1 MNIKSVNIK
10 NFTVFDDFELDLS
23 LGINIII
30 GKNGTGKTHLLKG
43 IYTVCDRINYEA
55 KYTTGYQNL
64 ISQLYFK
71 VNPIDLVRD
80 KSVKDKI
87 IASVSAT
94 YSENSYSRYLIIK
107 VGENQ
112 LAEDGS
118 MHKDVDFHINNI
130 FIPAT
135 EILSHSKGFLALNN
149 KYDMPFDKTYV
160 DIITNAE
167 LPEAKDIS
175 EINKKILEIIS
186 KVIDGEVVYENDN
199 FYVVKNDGTKIDFS
213 IEAEG
218 IRKFA
223 LLWKL
228 IRNGLIDKE
237 AILFWDE
244 PEANI
249 NPELMPILVDIL
261 IELQRCGV
269 QIFLATHSYNFAK
282 YFEIKRDSNDKVL
295 FHSLYKTEQGVKCQS
310 EENFGDLKNN
320 SIIEADSKLL
330 DEVIE
335 GNFEE

>member
-1 MNIKSVNIK
+1 MRS
-10 NFTVFDDFELDLS
+10 
-23 LGINIII
+23 
-30 GKNGTGKTHLLKG
+30 
-43 IYTVCDRINYEA
+43 
-55 KYTTGYQNL
+55 
-64 ISQLYFK
+64 
-71 VNPIDLVRD
+71 
-80 KSVKDKI
+80 
-87 IASVSAT
+87 
-94 YSENSYSRYLIIK
+94 
-107 VGENQ
+107 
-112 LAEDGS
+112 
-118 MHKDVDFHINNI
+118 NI
-130 FIPAT
+130 FITAT

-167 LPEAKDIS
+167 LPESKNIS
-175 EINKKILEIIS
+175 EINKKILRIIS

-199 FYVVKNDGTKIDFS
+199 FYVVKTDGSKIDFS

-228 IRNGLIDKE
+228 IRNGLIDNE

-269 QIFLATHSYNFAK
+269 QIFWATYSYNFTK
-282 YFEIKRDSNDKVL
+282 YFEIKRNSSDKVL
-295 FHSLYKTEQGVKCQS
+295 FHSLYKIEQGVKCQS
-310 EENFGDLKNN
+310 KENFGELKNN

>member
-10 NFTVFDDFELDLS
+10 NFTVFDDFELDVS
-23 LGINIII
+23 AGINIII

-43 IYTVCDRINYEA
+43 LYAVCESVNYKNKRKSNEP
-55 KYTTGYQNL
+55 YD
-64 ISQLYFK
+64 ISQPYFK
-71 VNPIDLVRD
+71 VNSMDLVRD
-80 KSVKDKI
+80 KSDINKETSIKVNYLND
-87 IASVSAT
+87 
-94 YSENSYSRYLIIK
+94 SYAKYVIIK
-107 VGENQ
+107 YEGMKLV
-112 LAEDGS
+112 ADGS
-118 MHKDVDFHINNI
+118 GYKYIDFTINDI
-130 FIPAT
+130 FIPAK
-135 EILSHSKGFLALNN
+135 EILSHSRGFLALNN
-149 KYDMPFDKTYV
+149 KFDMPFDKTYV

-167 LPEAKDIS
+167 LPESKEIS
-175 EINKKILEIIS
+175 EINKKILKILS
-186 KVIDGEVVYENDN
+186 KVIDGEVVCEYDN
-199 FYVVKNDGTKIDFS
+199 FYVIKKDGSKIDFS

-269 QIFLATHSYNFAK
+269 QIFLATHSYNFVK
-282 YFEIKRDSNDKVL
+282 YFEIKRNSNDRVL

>member
-10 NFTVFDDFELDLS
+10 NFTVFDDFELDVS

-30 GKNGTGKTHLLKG
+30 GNNGTGKTHLLKG
-43 IYTVCDRINYEA
+43 VYGVCESANNVNKSNGAYD
-55 KYTTGYQNL
+55 
-64 ISQLYFK
+64 ISQPYFK
-71 VNPIDLVRD
+71 VNSMDLVRD
-80 KSVKDKI
+80 KSSIDKETSITVNYLKD
-87 IASVSAT
+87 
-94 YSENSYSRYLIIK
+94 SYAKYVIIK
-107 VGENQ
+107 HEGMK
-112 LAEDGS
+112 LAGDGS
-118 MHKDVDFHINNI
+118 GYKDIDFAINDI
-130 FIPAT
+130 FIPAK
-135 EILSHSKGFLALNN
+135 EILSHSNGFLALNN

-167 LPEAKDIS
+167 LPEAKDVS
-175 EINKKILEIIS
+175 EINKKILKILS
-186 KVIDGEVVYENDN
+186 KVIDGEVVCEYDN
-199 FYVVKNDGTKIDFS
+199 FYVVKNDGSKIDFS

-228 IRNGLIDKE
+228 IRNGLIDNE
-237 AILFWDE
+237 TILFWDE

-282 YFEIKRDSNDKVL
+282 YFEIKRNSNDKVL

-310 EENFGDLKNN
+310 EENFGELKNN
-320 SIIEADSKLL
+320 SIIEADAKLL

>member
-10 NFTVFDDFELDLS
+10 NFTVFDDFELDVS
-23 LGINIII
+23 SGINIII
-30 GKNGTGKTHLLKG
+30 GKNGTGKTHLLKAL
-43 IYTVCDRINYEA
+43 YTVCDRINNEA
-55 KYTTGYQNL
+55 KYTSAYQNL

-80 KSVKDKI
+80 KSEKNKI
-87 IASVSAT
+87 LASVAAT
-94 YSENSYSRYLIIK
+94 YSEKSYSRYLIIK
-107 VGENQ
+107 AGENQ

-167 LPEAKDIS
+167 LPESKNIS
-175 EINKKILEIIS
+175 EINEKILKILS
-186 KVIDGEVVYENDN
+186 KVIDGEVVYDN
-199 FYVVKNDGTKIDFS
+199 NSFYVVKIDGSKIDFS

-228 IRNGLIDKE
+228 IRNGLIDNE

-249 NPELMPILVDIL
+249 NPELMPVLVDIL

-282 YFEIKRDSNDKVL
+282 YFEVKRNCNDKVL

>member
-1 MNIKSVNIK
+1 MNIKSINIK
-10 NFTVFDDFELDLS
+10 NFTVFDDFELDVS
-23 LGINIII
+23 AGINIII

-43 IYTVCDRINYEA
+43 VYAVCESVNYEN
-55 KYTTGYQNL
+55 KRKSNEPYD
-64 ISQLYFK
+64 ISQPYFK
-71 VNPIDLVRD
+71 VNSMDLVRD
-80 KSVKDKI
+80 KSDINKETSIKVNYLKDSSVKY
-87 IASVSAT
+87 A
-94 YSENSYSRYLIIK
+94 IIK
-107 VGENQ
+107 DDNMKMAV
-112 LAEDGS
+112 DGS
-118 MHKDVDFHINNI
+118 EYKYIDFTINDI
-130 FIPAT
+130 FIPAK
-135 EILSHSKGFLALNN
+135 EILSHSRGFLALNN
-149 KYDMPFDKTYV
+149 KFDMPFDKTYV

-167 LPEAKDIS
+167 LPESKEIS
-175 EINKKILEIIS
+175 EINKKILKIIS
-186 KVIDGEVVYENDN
+186 KVIDGEVVCEYDN
-199 FYVVKNDGTKIDFS
+199 FYVIKKDGSKIDFS

-261 IELQRCGV
+261 IELQRYGV

-282 YFEIKRDSNDKVL
+282 YFEIKRNSNDKVL

-310 EENFGDLKNN
+310 EKNFGDLKNN

>member
-10 NFTVFDDFELDLS
+10 NFTVFDDFELDVS
-23 LGINIII
+23 AGINIII

-43 IYTVCDRINYEA
+43 LYAVCESVNYKNKRKSNEP
-55 KYTTGYQNL
+55 YD
-64 ISQLYFK
+64 ISQPYFK
-71 VNPIDLVRD
+71 VNSMDLVRD
-80 KSVKDKI
+80 KSDINKETSIKVNYLND
-87 IASVSAT
+87 
-94 YSENSYSRYLIIK
+94 SYAKYVIIK
-107 VGENQ
+107 HEGMKLV
-112 LAEDGS
+112 ADGS
-118 MHKDVDFHINNI
+118 GYKYIDFTINDI
-130 FIPAT
+130 FIPAK
-135 EILSHSKGFLALNN
+135 EILSHSRGFLALNN
-149 KYDMPFDKTYV
+149 KFDMPFDKTYV

-167 LPEAKDIS
+167 LPESKEIS
-175 EINKKILEIIS
+175 EINKKILKILS
-186 KVIDGEVVYENDN
+186 NVIDGEVVCEYDN
-199 FYVVKNDGTKIDFS
+199 FYVIKKDGSKIDFS

-269 QIFLATHSYNFAK
+269 QIFLATHSYNFVK
-282 YFEIKRDSNDKVL
+282 YFEIKRNLNDRVL

>member
-1 MNIKSVNIK
+1 MNIKCVNIK
-10 NFTVFDDFELDLS
+10 NFTVFDDFQLDVFS
-23 LGINIII
+23 GINIII
-30 GKNGTGKTHLLKG
+30 GRNGTGKTHLLKG
-43 IYTVCDRINYEA
+43 LYSVCESVNIINKNMHPYDIAEP
-55 KYTTGYQNL
+55 
-64 ISQLYFK
+64 YFK
-71 VNPIDLVRD
+71 VNSIDLVRD
-80 KSVKDKI
+80 KAHKDKETSI
-87 IASVSAT
+87 TVKYLKDIYHKCVTIKHEGTRLAADSVSC
-94 YSENSYSRYLIIK
+94 
-107 VGENQ
+107 
-112 LAEDGS
+112 
-118 MHKDVDFHINNI
+118 KDIDFNINDI
-130 FIPAT
+130 FIPAK
-135 EILSHSKGFLALNN
+135 EILSHSRGFLALNN

-175 EINKKILEIIS
+175 EINDKILKIIS

-199 FYVVKNDGTKIDFS
+199 FYVVKNDGNKIDFS

-261 IELQRCGV
+261 MELQRCGI

-282 YFEIKRDSNDKVL
+282 YFEIKRNSKDKVL

-320 SIIEADSKLL
+320 SIIEADAKLL

>member
-10 NFTVFDDFELDLS
+10 NFTVFDDFELDVS
-23 LGINIII
+23 AGINIII

-43 IYTVCDRINYEA
+43 LYAVCESVNYKNKRKSNEP
-55 KYTTGYQNL
+55 YD
-64 ISQLYFK
+64 ISQPYFK
-71 VNPIDLVRD
+71 VNSMDLVRD
-80 KSVKDKI
+80 KSDINKETSIKVNYLND
-87 IASVSAT
+87 
-94 YSENSYSRYLIIK
+94 SYAKYVIIK
-107 VGENQ
+107 YEGMKLV
-112 LAEDGS
+112 ADGS
-118 MHKDVDFHINNI
+118 GYKYIDFTINDI
-130 FIPAT
+130 FIPAK
-135 EILSHSKGFLALNN
+135 EILSHSRGFLALNN
-149 KYDMPFDKTYV
+149 KFDMPFDKTYV

-167 LPEAKDIS
+167 LPESKEIS
-175 EINKKILEIIS
+175 EINKKILKILS
-186 KVIDGEVVYENDN
+186 KVIDGEVVCEYDI
-199 FYVVKNDGTKIDFS
+199 FYVIKKDGSKIDFS

-269 QIFLATHSYNFAK
+269 QIFLATHSYNFVK
-282 YFEIKRDSNDKVL
+282 YFEIKRNSNDRVL

>member
-10 NFTVFDDFELDLS
+10 NFTVFDDFELNLS
-23 LGINIII
+23 SGINIII

-43 IYTVCDRINYEA
+43 VYGVCESTNNVNNKGAYD
-55 KYTTGYQNL
+55 
-64 ISQLYFK
+64 ISQPYFK
-71 VNPIDLVRD
+71 VNSIDLVRNKSD
-80 KSVKDKI
+80 KYKETSIKVNYLND
-87 IASVSAT
+87 SSAKYT
-94 YSENSYSRYLIIK
+94 IIK
-107 VGENQ
+107 DDNMKMAV
-112 LAEDGS
+112 DGS
-118 MHKDVDFHINNI
+118 EYKFINFTINDI
-130 FIPAT
+130 FIPAK
-135 EILSHSKGFLALNN
+135 EILSHSNGFLALNN

-167 LPEAKDIS
+167 LPESKDIS
-175 EINKKILEIIS
+175 EINKKILKILS
-186 KVIDGEVVYENDN
+186 KVIDGKVVCEYDN
-199 FYVVKNDGTKIDFS
+199 FYVVKKDGNKIDFS

-228 IRNGLIDKE
+228 IRNGLIDNE

-282 YFEIKRDSNDKVL
+282 YFEIKRNSDDKVL

-310 EENFGDLKNN
+310 QENFGDLKNN

>member
-1 MNIKSVNIK
+1 MNIKRVNIK
-10 NFTVFDDFELDLS
+10 NFTVFDDFELNLS
-23 LGINIII
+23 SGINIII

-43 IYTVCDRINYEA
+43 LYTVCDSINNET
-55 KYTTGYQNL
+55 KYTSTYQNL

-71 VNPIDLVRD
+71 VNPFDLVRD
-80 KSVKDKI
+80 KSKKDKI
-87 IASVSAT
+87 ISSVSIT
-94 YSENSYSRYLIIK
+94 YSEKSYSRYLIIK

-118 MHKDVDFHINNI
+118 MHKEVDFHINNI

-167 LPEAKDIS
+167 LPESKNIS
-175 EINKKILEIIS
+175 EIDKKILNIIS
-186 KVIDGEVVYENDN
+186 KVINGEVVYENDN
-199 FYVVKNDGTKIDFS
+199 FYIVKKDGSKIDFS

-228 IRNGLIDKE
+228 IRNGLIDNE
-237 AILFWDE
+237 TILFWDE

-261 IELQRCGV
+261 IELQRCNV
-269 QIFLATHSYNFAK
+269 QVFLATHSYNFAK
-282 YFEIKRDSNDKVL
+282 YFEVKRNSNDKVL
-295 FHSLYKTEQGVKCQS
+295 FHSLYKVEQGIKCQS

-320 SIIEADSKLL
+320 SIIEADTKLL

>member
-1 MNIKSVNIK
+1 MNIKRVNIK
-10 NFTVFDDFELDLS
+10 NFTVFDDFELNLS
-23 LGINIII
+23 SGINIII
-30 GKNGTGKTHLLKG
+30 GKNGAGKTHLLKG
-43 IYTVCDRINYEA
+43 LYAVCESTN
-55 KYTTGYQNL
+55 NL
-64 ISQLYFK
+64 NKSNGAYDISQPYFK
-71 VNPIDLVRD
+71 VNSIDLVRD
-80 KSVKDKI
+80 KSDKYKETSIKVNYLNDSSVKY
-87 IASVSAT
+87 T
-94 YSENSYSRYLIIK
+94 IIK
-107 VGENQ
+107 HDNMK
-112 LAEDGS
+112 LAIDGS
-118 MHKDVDFHINNI
+118 EYRNINFNINDI

-167 LPEAKDIS
+167 LPESKNVS
-175 EINKKILEIIS
+175 EINKKILNIIS
-186 KVIDGEVVYENDN
+186 KVINGEVIYENDN
-199 FYVVKNDGTKIDFS
+199 FYVVKKDGSKIDFS

-223 LLWKL
+223 LLWKI
-228 IRNGLIDKE
+228 IRNGLIDNE
-237 AILFWDE
+237 TILFWDE

-261 IELQRCGV
+261 IELQRCNV

-282 YFEIKRDSNDKVL
+282 YFEVKRNFNDKVL

-320 SIIEADSKLL
+320 SIIEADTKLL

>member
-10 NFTVFDDFELDLS
+10 NFTVFDDFELDVS
-23 LGINIII
+23 AGINIII

-43 IYTVCDRINYEA
+43 LYAVCESVNYKNKRKSNEP
-55 KYTTGYQNL
+55 YD
-64 ISQLYFK
+64 ISQPYFK
-71 VNPIDLVRD
+71 VNSMDLVRD
-80 KSVKDKI
+80 KSDINKETSIKVNYLND
-87 IASVSAT
+87 
-94 YSENSYSRYLIIK
+94 SYAKYVIIK
-107 VGENQ
+107 HEGMK
-112 LAEDGS
+112 LAADGS
-118 MHKDVDFHINNI
+118 GYKYIDFTINDI
-130 FIPAT
+130 FIPAK
-135 EILSHSKGFLALNN
+135 EILSHSRGFLALNN
-149 KYDMPFDKTYV
+149 KFDMPFDETYV

-167 LPEAKDIS
+167 LPESKEIS
-175 EINKKILEIIS
+175 EINKKILKILS
-186 KVIDGEVVYENDN
+186 KVIDGEVVCEYDN
-199 FYVVKNDGTKIDFS
+199 FYVIKKDGSKIDFS

-269 QIFLATHSYNFAK
+269 QIFLATHSYNFVK
-282 YFEIKRDSNDKVL
+282 YFEIKRNLNDRVL

>member
-10 NFTVFDDFELDLS
+10 NFTVFDDFELDVS
-23 LGINIII
+23 AGINIII

-43 IYTVCDRINYEA
+43 LYAVCESVNYEN
-55 KYTTGYQNL
+55 KRKSNEPYD
-64 ISQLYFK
+64 ISQPYFK
-71 VNPIDLVRD
+71 VNSMDLVRD
-80 KSVKDKI
+80 KSDINKETSIKVN
-87 IASVSAT
+87 
-94 YSENSYSRYLIIK
+94 YLNNSYAKYVIIK
-107 VGENQ
+107 HEGMK
-112 LAEDGS
+112 LAADGS
-118 MHKDVDFHINNI
+118 GYKYIDFTINDI
-130 FIPAT
+130 FIPAK
-135 EILSHSKGFLALNN
+135 EILSHSRGFLALNN

-167 LPEAKDIS
+167 LPESKEIS
-175 EINKKILEIIS
+175 EINKKILKILS

-199 FYVVKNDGTKIDFS
+199 FYVVKNDGSKIDFS

-261 IELQRCGV
+261 IELQRWGV

-282 YFEIKRDSNDKVL
+282 YFEIKRNSNDRVL
-295 FHSLYKTEQGVKCQS
+295 FHSLYKTEQAVKCQS

>member
-10 NFTVFDDFELDLS
+10 NFTVFDDFELDVS
-23 LGINIII
+23 AGINIII

-43 IYTVCDRINYEA
+43 LYAVCESVNYKNKRKSNEP
-55 KYTTGYQNL
+55 YD
-64 ISQLYFK
+64 ISQPYFK
-71 VNPIDLVRD
+71 VNSMDLVRD
-80 KSVKDKI
+80 KSDINKEKSIKVNYLND
-87 IASVSAT
+87 
-94 YSENSYSRYLIIK
+94 SYAKYVIIK
-107 VGENQ
+107 HEGMKLV
-112 LAEDGS
+112 ADGS
-118 MHKDVDFHINNI
+118 GYKYIDFTINDI
-130 FIPAT
+130 FIPAK
-135 EILSHSKGFLALNN
+135 EILSHSRGFLALNN
-149 KYDMPFDKTYV
+149 KFDMPFDKTYV

-167 LPEAKDIS
+167 LPESKEIS
-175 EINKKILEIIS
+175 EINKKILKILS
-186 KVIDGEVVYENDN
+186 NVIDGEVVCEYDN
-199 FYVVKNDGTKIDFS
+199 FYVIKKDGSKIDFS

-269 QIFLATHSYNFAK
+269 QIFLATHSYNFVK
-282 YFEIKRDSNDKVL
+282 YFEIKRNLNDRVL

>member
-10 NFTVFDDFELDLS
+10 NFTVFDDFELNLS
-23 LGINIII
+23 SGINIVI

-43 IYTVCDRINYEA
+43 LYAVCESVNYKNKRKSNEP
-55 KYTTGYQNL
+55 YD
-64 ISQLYFK
+64 ISQPYFK
-71 VNPIDLVRD
+71 VNPMELVRD
-80 KSVKDKI
+80 KSDRDKETTI
-87 IASVSAT
+87 TV
-94 YSENSYSRYLIIK
+94 NYLIDSYAKYVIIK
-107 VGENQ
+107 HEGMK
-112 LAEDGS
+112 LAGDGS
-118 MHKDVDFHINNI
+118 GYKDIDFNISDI
-130 FIPAT
+130 FIPAK
-135 EILSHSKGFLALNN
+135 EILSHSNGFLALNN

-175 EINKKILEIIS
+175 EINKKILKIIS

-199 FYVVKNDGTKIDFS
+199 FYVVKNDGSKIDFS

-228 IRNGLIDKE
+228 IRNGLINNE

-282 YFEIKRDSNDKVL
+282 YFEVKRNSNDKVL

-310 EENFGDLKNN
+310 KENFGDLKNN

>member
-10 NFTVFDDFELDLS
+10 NFTVFDDFELDVS
-23 LGINIII
+23 AGINIII

-43 IYTVCDRINYEA
+43 LYAVCESVNYKNKRKSNEP
-55 KYTTGYQNL
+55 YD
-64 ISQLYFK
+64 ISQPYFK
-71 VNPIDLVRD
+71 VNSMDLVRD
-80 KSVKDKI
+80 KSDINKETSIKVNYLND
-87 IASVSAT
+87 
-94 YSENSYSRYLIIK
+94 SYAKYVIIK
-107 VGENQ
+107 HEGMKLV
-112 LAEDGS
+112 ADGS
-118 MHKDVDFHINNI
+118 GYKYIDFTINDI
-130 FIPAT
+130 FIPAK
-135 EILSHSKGFLALNN
+135 EILSHSRGFLALNN
-149 KYDMPFDKTYV
+149 KFDMPFDKTYV

-167 LPEAKDIS
+167 LPESKEIS
-175 EINKKILEIIS
+175 EINKKILKILS
-186 KVIDGEVVYENDN
+186 NVIDGEVVCEYDN
-199 FYVVKNDGTKIDFS
+199 FYVIKKDGSKIDFS

-218 IRKFA
+218 NRKFA
-223 LLWKL
+223 ILWKL

-237 AILFWDE
+237 AILLWDE

-269 QIFLATHSYNFAK
+269 QIFLATHSYNFVK
-282 YFEIKRDSNDKVL
+282 YFEIKRNLNDRVL

>member
-10 NFTVFDDFELDLS
+10 NFTVFDYFELDVS
-23 LGINIII
+23 AGINIII

-43 IYTVCDRINYEA
+43 LYAVCESVNYKNKRKSNEP
-55 KYTTGYQNL
+55 YD
-64 ISQLYFK
+64 ISQPYFK
-71 VNPIDLVRD
+71 VNSMDLVRD
-80 KSVKDKI
+80 KSDINKETSIKVNYLND
-87 IASVSAT
+87 
-94 YSENSYSRYLIIK
+94 SYAKYVIIK
-107 VGENQ
+107 HEGMKLV
-112 LAEDGS
+112 ADGS
-118 MHKDVDFHINNI
+118 GYKYIDFTINDI
-130 FIPAT
+130 FIPAK
-135 EILSHSKGFLALNN
+135 EILSHSRGFLALNN
-149 KYDMPFDKTYV
+149 KFDMPFDKTYV

-167 LPEAKDIS
+167 LPESKEIS
-175 EINKKILEIIS
+175 EINKKILKILS
-186 KVIDGEVVYENDN
+186 NVIDGEVVCEYDN
-199 FYVVKNDGTKIDFS
+199 FYVIKKDGSKIDFS

-269 QIFLATHSYNFAK
+269 QIFLATHSYNFVK
-282 YFEIKRDSNDKVL
+282 YFEIKRNLNDRVL

>member
-10 NFTVFDDFELDLS
+10 NFTVFDDFELDVS
-23 LGINIII
+23 AGINIII

-43 IYTVCDRINYEA
+43 LYAVCESVNYKNKRKSNEP
-55 KYTTGYQNL
+55 YD
-64 ISQLYFK
+64 ISQPYFK
-71 VNPIDLVRD
+71 VNSMDLVRD
-80 KSVKDKI
+80 KSDINKETSIKVNYLND
-87 IASVSAT
+87 
-94 YSENSYSRYLIIK
+94 SYAKYVIIK
-107 VGENQ
+107 HEGMKLV
-112 LAEDGS
+112 ADGS
-118 MHKDVDFHINNI
+118 GYKYIDFTINDI
-130 FIPAT
+130 FIPAK
-135 EILSHSKGFLALNN
+135 EILSHSRGFLALNN
-149 KYDMPFDKTYV
+149 KFDMPFDKTYV

-167 LPEAKDIS
+167 LPESKEIS
-175 EINKKILEIIS
+175 EINKKILKILS
-186 KVIDGEVVYENDN
+186 NVIDGEVVCEYDN
-199 FYVVKNDGTKIDFS
+199 FYVIKKDGSKIDFS

-269 QIFLATHSYNFAK
+269 QIFLATHSYNFVK
-282 YFEIKRDSNDKVL
+282 YFEIKRNLNDRVL

-310 EENFGDLKNN
+310 EENFGELKNN